1 MSLLEVE
8 NLTRRYSLQRPG
20 LWGARPV
27 LTALDDV
34 SLQVRQGQTMG
45 LVGESGS
52 GKSTLT
58 RCLLALEPIDGGS
71 ILYRGEDIAKLNPAA
86 RLLHSARMQ
95 IVFQDPYASLN
106 PRMTLHDIVAE
117 GMVVHP
123 ELGLDGRARTAR
135 VIDLLDQVGLG
146 RDHLRRY
153 PHELSGGQRQR
164 VGIARAL
171 AVKPEFLILDEPT
184 SALDVSVQ
192 AQVLNLL
199 HALQREHKLTY
210 LFVSHDMAVIRYMC
224 DEVAVLRQGRLVE
237 SGSTEAL
244 FESPQSDYTRALIEA
259 MPTIEFS
266 AMA

>member
-1 MSLLEVE
+1 MILLEVQA
-8 NLTRRYSLQRPG
+8 LARRYSLQRPG
-20 LWGARPV
+20 LWGARPI

-34 SLQVRQGQTMG
+34 SMQVRQGQTMG

-58 RCLLALEPIDGGS
+58 RCLLALEPVDAGNIR
-71 ILYRGEDIAKLNPAA
+71 YRGVDIATLDAA
-86 RLLHSARMQ
+86 GRLLHSARMQ

-123 ELGLDGRARTAR
+123 ELGLDARARTAR
-135 VIDLLDQVGLG
+135 VVDLLDQVGLG
-146 RDHLRRY
+146 REHLRRY

-171 AVKPEFLILDEPT
+171 ALKPEFLILDEPT

-199 HALQREHKLTY
+199 HALQREHNLTY

-224 DEVAVLRQGRLVE
+224 DEVVVLRQGRLVE
-237 SGSTEAL
+237 SGPTQDL
-244 FESPQSDYTRALIEA
+244 FAAPRSDYTRALIEA
-259 MPTIEFS
+259 MPATEFS